1 MNKNKLLLKFALRYR
16 WLIIISTVLGFASAV
31 FNGIGVTLIIP
42 IVLSIIDDS
51 MLKLKGM
58 PPILSKPMSWF
69 DTFSG
74 DTKVYVMLL
83 TILTIII
90 LKNAT
95 NIINKIVSGHFSRNL
110 TNSIKK
116 EVLKLLMD
124 VDLDFFQKT
133 KIGTILSN
141 VESESNRTAASIQTF
156 LQILTVSFNL
166 LTFTAILISISWQLT
181 FLSLFLLL
189 ALSLTNQTFIKK
201 AKVLGKRLR
210 KITRLY
216 NQKLI
221 EVFTGIRLIKSV
233 SQEQKEYNNMKNL
246 LERREKAALESQLNG
261 IFISPIN
268 EIGGIVIVIIIIL
281 VGRYFFLEQIK
292 SLAPVLLTYLLVL
305 FRAIPLVGSIN
316 KSRTAFANKSSSVEV
331 IHAFLNRK
339 DKPFLVKG
347 NEVYL
352 GLKEGIKFDHV
363 SFAYPGY
370 QKLVIKDLN
379 LFMPKGKVTALVG
392 SSGSGKSTLAD
403 LFARFYDPTEG
414 RILIDGQDYREFDL
428 KTIRKATGMVSQ
440 DTFLFND
447 TVRNNICY
455 GLNHV
460 QEGDIIDAAKRANAY
475 EFIIKLAQQFDTE
488 IGDRGVLLSGGQK
501 QRLAIAR
508 ALLRNPELL
517 ILDEATSALDTVSE
531 RLVQEAIENLYQDR
545 TTLVIAHRLST
556 VQKADQIVVLEEGK
570 LMEVGTHQE
579 LLAKKGHYAKLYN
592 MQFGESSELLNI

>member
-1 MNKNKLLLKFALRYR
+1 M
-16 WLIIISTVLGFASAV
+16 
-31 FNGIGVTLIIP
+31 
-42 IVLSIIDDS
+42 
-51 MLKLKGM
+51 
-58 PPILSKPMSWF
+58 
-69 DTFSG
+69 
-74 DTKVYVMLL
+74 
-83 TILTIII
+83 
-90 LKNAT
+90 
-95 NIINKIVSGHFSRNL
+95 
-110 TNSIKK
+110 
-116 EVLKLLMD
+116 
-124 VDLDFFQKT
+124 
-133 KIGTILSN
+133 
-141 VESESNRTAASIQTF
+141 
-156 LQILTVSFNL
+156 
-166 LTFTAILISISWQLT
+166 
-181 FLSLFLLL
+181 
-189 ALSLTNQTFIKK
+189 
-201 AKVLGKRLR
+201 
-210 KITRLY
+210 
-216 NQKLI
+216 
-221 EVFTGIRLIKSV
+221 
-233 SQEQKEYNNMKNL
+233 
-246 LERREKAALESQLNG
+246 
-261 IFISPIN
+261 
-268 EIGGIVIVIIIIL
+268 
-281 VGRYFFLEQIK
+281 
-292 SLAPVLLTYLLVL
+292 
-305 FRAIPLVGSIN
+305 GSIN

-414 RILIDGQDYREFDL
+414 SILIDGQDYREFDL
-428 KTIRKATGMVSQ
+428 KTVRQAMGMVSQ

-460 QEGDIIDAAKRANAY
+460 QEEDIIDAAKRANAY
-475 EFIIKLAQQFDTE
+475 EFIIKLPQQFDTE

-579 LLAKKGHYAKLYN
+579 LLAKKGHYARLYN
-592 MQFGESSELLNI
+592 MQFGESESSELLNI